1 MIFTKTNTTMKKV
14 LLTMLLC
21 VAATLTAM
29 ADWQP
34 SDNDLKQVAA
44 PSVQELCNP
53 KILVTDDGK
62 TVCVYRKSANN
73 DPDTGEAYAESRFL
87 LYFQVYDANGNTML
101 PGEGVC
107 VSKQPTESALYG
119 QTSAV
124 LASNG
129 DILIS
134 NTDIRYFDDKTQQY
148 MPKIYLYRYTL
159 AGQPVWSADGVELP
173 DLRHEQATL
182 SHRFYKLSQV
192 TVSGDNIYLA
202 ANYEETDKKTERHYY
217 FEIACLDQNGNIL
230 SSNIQESITICFEI
244 SPAPEGSVYVL
255 LPQQIDHRIFGLKG
269 MRMGADLQNM
279 WANEVTVEKENLAI
293 IESDMIGTIPDIE
306 NVTVTTHTDGSLLM
320 MYDVRIPPA
329 NPPYLRYN
337 RLQPDGTV
345 FEESIQVGDTL
356 ANEGTFTWVIE
367 DDAITFFEGREY
379 AYKYI
384 DMCHLRMNRIK
395 IDGTLLWEKGGRSVM
410 LSEDRVYEIIGATTK
425 NGNYYVLYFAG
436 NPAPHSSFVQP
447 NGQCYVEAYDADGN
461 LLWNRPVLNGV
472 AVYSNDV
479 AYVDNMMKVLFME
492 NDPQGTGGTW
502 LAYIDLAD
510 DSHANVPTG
519 LLPGEFSINDNG
531 GKVAFS
537 QGNLQYRLVTNTYR
551 FANAQNI
558 VLNDLNTFVQYD
570 KNGYEFIDLLPY
582 ADDWGTQPIQNLGN
596 KTDSWRLLSAD
607 EWKYILEERPNADQK
622 KALAS
627 LEVDDD
633 ITERTP
639 ECGIVL
645 LPDNFVMPVGLS
657 LNCNAQNYY
666 VNYFTKEDWAQMEA
680 NGAVFLTANGALSSS
695 QGVHVSGLL
704 DNDRNMHGYYW
715 TTTTYYDQ
723 DKKQTF
729 DLHLL
734 FSDETGTITTPS
746 QSASVP
752 LDGVGE
758 AVRLVKDVT
767 PTGINS
773 VKAGDANHTK
783 TVKRLENGRIV
794 IDSNGNTYNI
804 AGQKIKQ

>member
-1 MIFTKTNTTMKKV
+1 
-14 LLTMLLC
+14 MLLC

-29 ADWQP
+29 AQWQP
-34 SDNDLKQVAA
+34 SDNDLKQVAE

-124 LASNG
+124 LTSNG

-230 SSNIQESITICFEI
+230 NSNIQESITICFEI

-255 LPQQIDHRIFGLKG
+255 LPQQIDHRTFGLKG

-279 WANEVTVEKENLAI
+279 WANEVTVEKENMAI
-293 IESDMIGTIPDIE
+293 IEADMIGVIPDIE
-306 NVTVTTHTDGSLLM
+306 NITVTTHTDGSLLM

-345 FEESIQVGDTL
+345 FEESIQVGDTI

-492 NDPQGTGGTW
+492 NDPQGTGGVW

-734 FSDETGTITTPS
+734 FSDETGYITTPS

-773 VKAGDANHTK
+773 VKTGDANRTK